1 MTDIAAAKSRLEARR
16 GELALRL
23 SRVDVDQR
31 HQTEPLVQDFAEQAN
46 QTGNDE
52 VLGAIGD
59 SLRAE
64 IQDIDAA
71 LARIAAG
78 HYGKCSACG
87 KAIEP
92 ARLAAVPYALRCAA
106 CA

>member
-1 MTDIAAAKSRLEARR
+1 MTDTAAAKARLEQRR
-16 GELALRL
+16 GELQLRL

-31 HQTEPLVQDFAEQAN
+31 HQAEPLVQDFEEQAN

-59 SLRAE
+59 TVRAE
-64 IQDIDAA
+64 LKDIDAA
-71 LARIAAG
+71 LARIASG
-78 HYGKCSACG
+78 HYGECAACG

-92 ARLAAVPYALRCAA
+92 ARLTAVPYALRCAS